1 MLYTYYNI
9 NKLNEI
15 SIQGG
20 AGYFSGTGKV
30 FVPMFGS
37 IINVTFNNVF
47 VDDNQTV
54 LSGNFYAVTKGI
66 KNWIKDWEVIQDSL
80 NKVFTN
86 FNNSKDTTALINS
99 LQQMCQD
106 VQQSRDSTF
115 INAFNGILTPGGTFV
130 LPKAKA
136 DALIQQA
143 GGDVNKLEDLLGLNR
158 GDLGTKPYRI
168 DVNNPSGLRMPSGNE
183 PGANEFW
190 IPGGK
195 TSGGIIEATVDQIQ
209 LGTYTKQTVF

>member
-1 MLYTYYNI
+1 LLYTYYNI

-66 KNWIKDWEVIQDSL
+66 KNWIKDWEV
-80 NKVFTN
+80 N
-86 FNNSKDTTALINS
+86 TAEE
-99 LQQMCQD
+99 
-106 VQQSRDSTF
+106 
-115 INAFNGILTPGGTFV
+115 NA
-130 LPKAKA
+130 
-136 DALIQQA
+136 
-143 GGDVNKLEDLLGLNR
+143 
-158 GDLGTKPYRI
+158 
-168 DVNNPSGLRMPSGNE
+168 
-183 PGANEFW
+183 
-190 IPGGK
+190 
-195 TSGGIIEATVDQIQ
+195 
-209 LGTYTKQTVF
+209 QTVPGSIAKVTVEGIYF